1 VKEDALPTTDQ
12 AISCTQLIQNL
23 TAMFAPIYLVR
34 LDERT
39 RNLFILAGDSIEIA
53 IQTNGRWEFL

>member
-1 VKEDALPTTDQ
+1 
-12 AISCTQLIQNL
+12 
-23 TAMFAPIYLVR
+23 MFAPIYLVR

>member
-1 VKEDALPTTDQ
+1 
-12 AISCTQLIQNL
+12 L
-23 TAMFAPIYLVR
+23 TALFAPIYLVR

-39 RNLFILAGDSIEIA
+39 SNLFILAGDAIEIE